1 MSDRASQIEHASG
14 PVTFKRILVAVDDGS
29 YADQLVAAAA
39 GLTSQEG
46 APVLVVHV
54 SELAACCGAVD
65 HPALHAHEHAAVRSL
80 VEGLRT
86 RGVQAQSQLRTTT
99 SGRVAEHLLDV
110 AEGWHADLVLA
121 AVGQPGRFRGR
132 PWRRVLE
139 KLLDEA
145 PCPVLLLPRRT
156 PAGTSRKRG

>member
-1 MSDRASQIEHASG
+1 VR
-14 PVTFKRILVAVDDGS
+14 FKRILMAVDDGS
-29 YADQLVAAAA
+29 YADQLVTAAA

-46 APVLVVHV
+46 AQVLVVHV

-80 VEGLRT
+80 VESLRT
-86 RGVQAQSQLRTTT
+86 WGVQAQSQLRTTT

-121 AVGQPGRFRGR
+121 AVGQPGRFRAGPGGGCSRSCSMTRLARCSCRPAMRSVQRPTSSAGR
-132 PWRRVLE
+132 
-139 KLLDEA
+139 
-145 PCPVLLLPRRT
+145 T
-156 PAGTSRKRG
+156 HS